1 MLASVTVTVRPRR
14 NAAEYPYREAS
25 MSDSST
31 GKIVD
36 IRLNVARRQPMSVV
50 ESAEVKAGEG
60 LVGDRHAEVGST
72 RQILMMDRAI
82 LEALEVEPGQLRE
95 NITVEGVS
103 LFGLEKGQKLRV
115 GDSLEFQI
123 GELCDP
129 CDNMDHIRPG
139 LREKIQGQRGL
150 FVTPLGS
157 GTVSVGDEV
166 SVE

>member
-1 MLASVTVTVRPRR
+1 
-14 NAAEYPYREAS
+14 
-25 MSDSST
+25 MSSTGT

-50 ESAEVKAGEG
+50 ESAEVEAGVG
-60 LVGDRHAEVGST
+60 LVGDRHAEAGST
-72 RQILMMDRAI
+72 RQILMMDKAVMDT
-82 LEALEVEPGQLRE
+82 LEVDPGQLRE

-103 LFGLEKGQKLRV
+103 LFGLKEGETLKV
-115 GDSLEFQI
+115 GDDLEFKI

-139 LREKIQGQRGL
+139 LREKIEGQRGL

-157 GTVSVGDEV
+157 GTVKIGDDVTVG
-166 SVE
+166 